1 MFAPPS
7 SDDAAW
13 MGPAQGNDAT
23 IRLTCVAPDDHRPL
37 RDALASFLRAEGIH
51 VFGEA
56 RTGFEA
62 LRILAVRPAAVVVL
76 DVRLPDLSG
85 VEVARRVAQIAG
97 ERTAVVLYTSYV
109 DGKLVADA
117 LAVGARAVVLKD
129 AAPEHLMRAIRHVA
143 GGGVYID
150 PRLLRPPAWRTV
162 GKA

>member
-1 MFAPPS
+1 MERVIVAV
-7 SDDAAW
+7 DAVEEA
-13 MGPAQGNDAT
+13 
-23 IRLTCVAPDDHRPL
+23 RLAG
-37 RDALASFLRAEGIH
+37 GID
-51 VFGEA
+51 VVGEA

-97 ERTAVVLYTSYV
+97 KRTAVVLYTSYA
-109 DGKLVADA
+109 DRKLVADA

-129 AAPEHLMRAIRHVA
+129 AAPENLIRAIRHVA

-150 PRLLRPPAWRTV
+150 PRLLRPPPSRTV